1 MFLPISCD
9 APLYYMPYATV
20 GLIVANIAAFGAAA
34 TGLIDPFNGWV
45 LMYGEG
51 LQPAQWLMSIFMHAG
66 FGHLISN
73 MFFLWTFGIVIEGKL
88 GWSRFLAC
96 YLAIG
101 VGESALE
108 QAIMLSALPVPGS
121 VGASAAIYGLMA
133 MACVWAPLNDVKMLF
148 SFGFIYFGAIDVP
161 VCLLAAIFVGLDLTL
176 TLWLGVDAGGSFL
189 HLLGAV
195 MGAALG
201 IVLLKRKQVDCER
214 WDLFTVLRGEQGRPI
229 SEEIV
234 PPTTE
239 QLASQA
245 ERRGEEAKRKLLA
258 YLAIEQA
265 PQALLVYRKIRDFKW
280 PVQLSQ
286 KEQFKLLAGLDH
298 HKQWADAAPLM
309 ASYIED
315 FPDGSEAV
323 RLRLAQIC
331 LVELERPQRTLELLK
346 PLDPTQ
352 LNEKQQL
359 LRLHLVKI
367 AKKRVAEG
375 AMELD
380 DVL

>member
-9 APLYYMPYATV
+9 APLYHMPFATV
-20 GLIVANIAAFGAAA
+20 GLIVANVAVFGAAV
-34 TGLIDPFNGWV
+34 TGMIDPLDGWV
-45 LMYGEG
+45 LIYGEG
-51 LQPAQWLMSIFMHAG
+51 MQPTQWLMSIFMHAG
-66 FGHLISN
+66 LGHLIGN

-101 VGESALE
+101 IGESALE
-108 QAIMLSALPVPGS
+108 QAIMSSALPQPGS
-121 VGASAAIYGLMA
+121 IGASAAIYGLMA
-133 MACVWAPLNDVKMLF
+133 MACVWAPMNEVKMLF
-148 SFGFIYFGAIDVP
+148 SFGIVYFGTFDVP
-161 VCLLAAIFVGLDLTL
+161 IGLLAAIYVGIDLTMTIL
-176 TLWLGVDAGGSFL
+176 FGMDSGGSFL
-189 HLLGAV
+189 HLLGAL
-195 MGAALG
+195 MGAVLG

-214 WDLFTVLRGEQGRPI
+214 WDLFAVLRGEQGQPTK
-229 SEEIV
+229 EEIA

-245 ERRGEEAKRKLLA
+245 ERRGAEAKRKLLA
-258 YLAIEQA
+258 YLAIGQA
-265 PQALLVYRKIRDFKW
+265 PQALAVYRKIRDFKW
-280 PVQLSQ
+280 PVELSQ
-286 KEQFKLLAGLDH
+286 KEQFKLIAGLDQ

-309 ASYIED
+309 ASYLED
-315 FPDGSEAV
+315 FPEASEAV

-331 LVELERPQRTLELLK
+331 LVELERPQRTLELLEM
-346 PLDPTQ
+346 LGQAQ

-359 LRLHLVKI
+359 LHKQLVKV
-367 AKKRVAEG
+367 AKQRIEDG